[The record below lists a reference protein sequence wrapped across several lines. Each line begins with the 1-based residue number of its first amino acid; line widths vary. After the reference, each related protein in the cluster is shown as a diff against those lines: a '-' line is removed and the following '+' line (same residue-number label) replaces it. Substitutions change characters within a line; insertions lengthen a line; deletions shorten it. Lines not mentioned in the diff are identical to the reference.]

1 MIILKRC
8 AFNKVVLIMG
18 IHLYF
23 YKCVLFNSPNFSGQ
37 KYNKFLNQPKLSR
50 ITTELICLHVNY
62 WYTCR
67 ILFSSFGFWYILL
80 HNFTVVYLIFHK
92 TSVAISWTLNKYN
105 LTKVICYFIKPIN
118 MGQLLSFLQVVETI
132 LWRYP
137 FLH

>member
-50 ITTELICLHVNY
+50 ITSELICLHVNY
-62 WYTCR
+62 
-67 ILFSSFGFWYILL
+67 
-80 HNFTVVYLIFHK
+80 
-92 TSVAISWTLNKYN
+92 
-105 LTKVICYFIKPIN
+105 
-118 MGQLLSFLQVVETI
+118 
-132 LWRYP
+132 
-137 FLH
+137 